1 MKVNILIHKKL
12 VRVTGIE
19 PTSRVWKTHTL
30 AVVLYPQVQTFQHP
44 LGSLRESWQYD

>member
-19 PTSRVWKTHTL
+19 PTSQVWKTRTL
-30 AVVLYPQVQTFQHP
+30 AVVLYPQMQTFQLS
-44 LGSLRESWQYD
+44 LGSLHESWQYD